1 MKRMKM
7 CKEDMIPMEINNT
20 FPKNIP
26 SKHVSDSAIEEIR
39 PVFKADLNSQN
50 RLFGGTLVTWI
61 DVVAGCVAR
70 KHSSCN
76 VTTAA
81 IDSLQFKEPVF
92 ENNMVVLQG
101 RLTCVGKTSME
112 ARVDSYVESLNGDR
126 KLVNTAYLVIVA
138 LDEQSRPVPVPR
150 LICDTPEEK
159 AEWEAGIKRRELRKK
174 RREEDF

>member
-1 MKRMKM
+1 
-7 CKEDMIPMEINNT
+7 MEINNT

-101 RLTCVGKTSME
+101 RLTTLKEGEISRMGNQAAQE
-112 ARVDSYVESLNGDR
+112 LRR
-126 KLVNTAYLVIVA
+126 K
-138 LDEQSRPVPVPR
+138 
-150 LICDTPEEK
+150 
-159 AEWEAGIKRRELRKK
+159 AGIA
-174 RREEDF
+174 